1 MSESYYNG
9 NYTGAEIDAGIAA
22 ANAAAPQATT
32 YTKNQVDTALN
43 LKENKAALGGA
54 AYRGVY
60 YDVVRDGTGL
70 VTSDG
75 IYRALNG
82 KVDKIP
88 GKGLSTNDFTNYYK
102 DSVDALRL
110 MMDATV
116 YGFRIDK
123 QDSNPETRVEYL
135 YDAVGMTPARMNFQ
149 TGQFDCG
156 SWSNAWFITGNK
168 PCALKYDGTIDYYLD
183 PDDYIKKADGTASDV
198 SDSSY
203 AGNFMASMPA
213 VWIKRWEDERY
224 LYYAFSDK
232 QINSSFK
239 AYAHDAGDGFINDII
254 YLPMFKGVVVD
265 SKLRSI
271 AGVTPGGSTSA
282 AQDKTNAEA
291 NGTGWQTWDWSKRC
305 LITDLLTLISKST
318 NSQDAFG
325 YGAANTMDDEDTQTH
340 GMLTT
345 GTSGSGQ
352 FYGTND
358 YLHHVKV
365 FHIED
370 YWGNRCD
377 TCLGLNRVNG
387 DYLYKAVRPYSVDG
401 DSTYTNV
408 GTAPTSSSW
417 IKSISVNEYGWVPS
431 ETGAGASTYY
441 CDWIN
446 VGDVGT
452 NSLARVCGMN
462 SNTSSCG
469 SYFLHIARSPF
480 DAPWFFGASPC
491 YNAPHSS

>member
-32 YTKNQVDTALN
+32 YTKPEVDAALSAKANSADLGTAAFKNMDSALNASSTNPVQNSTLSAKFSEVDTTLD
-43 LKENKAALGGA
+43 L
-54 AYRGVY
+54 
-60 YDVVRDGTGL
+60 
-70 VTSDG
+70 
-75 IYRALNG
+75 
-82 KVDKIP
+82 
-88 GKGLSTNDFTNYYK
+88 F
-102 DSVDALRL
+102 RL
-110 MMDATV
+110 MLDATV

-123 QDSNPETRVEYL
+123 TNPDPETRVEYL
-135 YDAVGMTPARMNFQ
+135 YDAVGMTPARMDYT
-149 TGQFDCG
+149 TGTFDYG

-168 PCALKYDGTIDYYLD
+168 PCALKYDGTVDYYLD
-183 PDDYIKKADGTASDV
+183 PDDYTKKADGTASDV

-239 AYAHDAGDGFINDII
+239 AYAHDAGDGFINDMI

-462 SNTSSCG
+462 SNTNSCG

-480 DAPWFFGASPC
+480 DAPWFFGASPV